1 MTPGEIERDHD
12 HDEKKPV
19 TNNANNNASP
29 MFTHSSSSRLHIQTA
44 FKGYFPFG
52 TGCFR

>member
-19 TNNANNNASP
+19 TNNASP
-29 MFTHSSSSRLHIQTA
+29 IFTHSSSSRLHIQTA
-44 FKGYFPFG
+44 FKGYFRFG
-52 TGCFR
+52 TGFFR